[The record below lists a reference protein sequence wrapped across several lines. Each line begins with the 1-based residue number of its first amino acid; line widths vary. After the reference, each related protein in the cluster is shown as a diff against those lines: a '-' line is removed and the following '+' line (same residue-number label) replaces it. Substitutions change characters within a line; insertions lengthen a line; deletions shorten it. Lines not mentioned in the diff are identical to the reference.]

1 MSQRELSKITYI
13 LDFGKNVNH
22 SLIWFRRQEGENMI
36 LTINGSVI
44 GNVVKKYTQNNQ
56 WVFETDELEIYAIP
70 FKVLAL
76 PPRIRGNEI
85 IVETKEA

>member
-1 MSQRELSKITYI
+1 
-13 LDFGKNVNH
+13 
-22 SLIWFRRQEGENMI
+22 MI
-36 LTINGSVI
+36 LTINGRVI
-44 GNVVKKYTQNNQ
+44 GNVVKRYTQGNQ
-56 WVFETDELEIYAIP
+56 WYFETDELEIYAIP

>member
-1 MSQRELSKITYI
+1 MDK
-13 LDFGKNVNH
+13 GKNKQEISKVGILRIN
-22 SLIWFRRQEGENMI
+22 LGGGRANRQIRRHNMI

-56 WVFETDELEIYAIP
+56 WVFETDELEVYAVP

-76 PPRIRGNEI
+76 PPRIRGNVI
-85 IVETKEA
+85 IVETKEV

>member
-1 MSQRELSKITYI
+1 ML
-13 LDFGKNVNH
+13 
-22 SLIWFRRQEGENMI
+22 
-36 LTINGSVI
+36 LTINGIVI

-56 WVFETDELEIYAIP
+56 WVFETDELEVYAVP

-85 IVETKEA
+85 IVETKEV

>member
-1 MSQRELSKITYI
+1 
-13 LDFGKNVNH
+13 
-22 SLIWFRRQEGENMI
+22 MI

>member
-1 MSQRELSKITYI
+1 
-13 LDFGKNVNH
+13 
-22 SLIWFRRQEGENMI
+22 MI

-56 WVFETDELEIYAIP
+56 WVFETDELEVYAVP

-76 PPRIRGNEI
+76 PPRIRGNVI